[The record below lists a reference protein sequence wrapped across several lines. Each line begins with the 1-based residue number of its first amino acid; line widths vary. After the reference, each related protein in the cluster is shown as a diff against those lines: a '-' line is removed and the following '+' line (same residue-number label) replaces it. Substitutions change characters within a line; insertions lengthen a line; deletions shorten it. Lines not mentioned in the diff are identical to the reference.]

1 MNFADLKPTPVYDT
15 YWKFA
20 VKRQDIFY
28 NRIENKAFPW
38 TDDEILK
45 TYKFTNAYRASDRV
59 SQYLIKNVIY
69 CEGDY
74 TPEDKCFRILLFKLF
89 NKIETWE
96 YLENHL
102 GEISIK
108 TYNFEKY
115 NKLLMQRVDSNERIY
130 SAAYIMPSGKGSF
143 GCEKKYQNNLKLL
156 EHMMKTKLSLKIAKT
171 KTLKELY
178 EILLTY
184 PTI

>member
-1 MNFADLKPTPVYDT
+1 MNFADLKPTPVYET

-20 VKRQDIFY
+20 VKRQEIFF
-28 NRIENKAFPW
+28 NRMEDKVFPW

-69 CEGDY
+69 SEGNY

-96 YLENHL
+96 FL
-102 GEISIK
+102 
-108 TYNFEKY
+108 
-115 NKLLMQRVDSNERIY
+115 
-130 SAAYIMPSGKGSF
+130 
-143 GCEKKYQNNLKLL
+143 EKKFRRNINENLQL
-156 EHMMKTKLSLKIAKT
+156 
-171 KTLKELY
+171 
-178 EILLTY
+178 
-184 PTI
+184 